1 MLISE
6 IVALLTLIG
15 FFLAVSASLAN
26 HPGNELED
34 AAQLPFLEEPDSFD
48 A

>member
-6 IVALLTLIG
+6 IVAMLTLIG

-26 HPGNELED
+26 HPDDELED
-34 AAQLPFLEEPDSFD
+34 AAQLPFLEEPDRLD

>member
-6 IVALLTLIG
+6 IVAMLTLIG
-15 FFLAVSASLAN
+15 FFIAVSASLAN
-26 HPGNELED
+26 HPEDELED
-34 AAQLPFLEEPDSFD
+34 AAQLPFLKEPDRLD

>member
-15 FFLAVSASLAN
+15 FFIAVSVSLAG
-26 HPGNELED
+26 HPDDEMEN
-34 AAQLPFLEEPDSFD
+34 AAQLPFLEEPDKLE

>member
-1 MLISE
+1 MMIFD

-15 FFLAVSASLAN
+15 FFIAVSASLAN
-26 HPGNELED
+26 HPGDELED
-34 AAQLPFLEEPDSFD
+34 AAQLPFLEEPDRLD